1 MLEISGVVET
11 LNPELLKK
19 RRGVPQKHDE
29 HIMTERHS
37 LCDYRH
43 KEILF
48 QMISYFCCKA
58 EKPHNLPVS
67 RRWCDACCSLSGIP
81 WSFLCIKCAP
91 SK

>member
-1 MLEISGVVET
+1 MLEISGMVET
-11 LNPELLKK
+11 LKPGLLKK

-58 EKPHNLPVS
+58 EKPHNLPVFC
-67 RRWCDACCSLSGIP
+67 RWCDACSSLSGIP
-81 WSFLCIKCAP
+81 
-91 SK
+91 

>member
-37 LCDYRH
+37 QRDLVSDDF
-43 KEILF
+43 LF
-48 QMISYFCCKA
+48 
-58 EKPHNLPVS
+58 L
-67 RRWCDACCSLSGIP
+67 L
-81 WSFLCIKCAP
+81 
-91 SK
+91 